1 MPTRAALPSRASVAG
16 QTDAML
22 RTAPLTSDTW
32 PAFAALVERS
42 NGVWGG
48 CWCMGFHPEGVGKDT
63 TAELNRERKEAR
75 VRNGSTHAALVLDGD
90 DCLGWCQFGSPA
102 ELPRIKSRRAYDAGA
117 TTAPDW
123 RIPCFFTD
131 SKQRHRGV
139 SALALTGAIEQIAA
153 LGGGIVEAYPEDVE
167 GRKVSSSFLH
177 GGTLALFEQHG
188 FTRVRPIA
196 THRWVV
202 AREVAATG

>member
-1 MPTRAALPSRASVAG
+1 
-16 QTDAML
+16 ML

-188 FTRVRPIA
+188 FARVRPIA

-202 AREVAATG
+202 AREVEAAG

>member
-1 MPTRAALPSRASVAG
+1 
-16 QTDAML
+16 ML
-22 RTAPLTSDTW
+22 RTAPLDTDTW

-63 TAELNRERKEAR
+63 TFDLNRERKEAR
-75 VRNGSTHAALVLDGD
+75 VRSGTTHAALVLDGD
-90 DCLGWCQFGSPA
+90 DCLGWCQYGSPA
-102 ELPRIKSRRAYDAGA
+102 ELPRIKSRRAYEAGA

-131 SKQRHRGV
+131 AKHRHRGV
-139 SALALTGAIEQIAA
+139 AAAALAGAIEQIAA
-153 LGGGIVEAYPEDVE
+153 LGGGIVEGYPEDVE

-177 GGTLALFEQHG
+177 GGTLALFEEHG

-202 AREVAATG
+202 VREVAASG